1 MNQISYE
8 KLIISGIKDLPN
20 EMLREVADF
29 VYFLRRRSADP
40 KGFDEEQ
47 FRALIGEDLSVLDE
61 QELKHLE
68 EEFAGY
74 EQLYPRR

>member
-8 KLIISGIKDLPN
+8 KLIISGIKGLPN
-20 EMLREVADF
+20 ETLREVADF

-47 FRALIGEDLSVLDE
+47 YRSLLEEDLASLEKSEVE
-61 QELKHLE
+61 HLE
-68 EEFAGY
+68 KEFADY